1 MSPLRLVV
9 VIAVLASAAVCGLV
23 AWKALESRSAVLSR
37 SAVDIVNLTQS
48 LAQHASRTIEEADI
62 LLADIAERVENNSGN
77 LNQALRISN
86 YLKTRVQS
94 VSQLRELVVLDK
106 DGNWSMSSATETPRH
121 NNSDREYFQFHR
133 DHPELTLRI
142 NEPVKSRTNGRWTIV
157 LTRRVNQPDG
167 SFGGVAV
174 AAVDL
179 AYFQK
184 FYDTF
189 DIGNAGAIGLFT
201 EEGTVLVRRPFVEV
215 NVGKDFSK
223 IHLFQQRLPAANS
236 GVFTLSS
243 PFDGVKK
250 LIGYNRLTDYP
261 IVVVVTRAETEI
273 LASWKGEVRRDIV
286 IATIL
291 CLTVAGLAAFAAFQ
305 IKRRA
310 RAEKILRE
318 SESRF
323 RLLADNAGDVVVL
336 LDLDGTRRYV
346 SPSVKEVLGWSP
358 EAMTDVSIFDFVLP
372 PHRGFLQALFQ
383 LMADGCESQRLEY
396 QVPLPDGGSTWVESS
411 FKLVRNEQTQAP
423 ERIIG
428 VLRDISQRKAMEN
441 ELQAANTKLMSLAA
455 TDALTGIANRRF
467 FDTELQRERRRTARA
482 GTTLSVLFI
491 DIDNFKKYNDR
502 YGHVEGDLCLTKIAR
517 TIQKSL
523 HRPADLVARYGGEE
537 FAVVLPDTDETSA
550 AIVANTLCEAVRRSR
565 IEHTDTECGIVTI
578 SIGVASVDQIR
589 DRGADQLMRHADIAL
604 YEAKARG
611 RNTVVGYKALPSQA
625 DKRTG

>member
-589 DRGADQLMRHADIAL
+589 DRGSDQLMRHADIAL